1 MDQEGKSDN
10 KITTY
15 WPLESNQMKKKNNRK
30 TNKISVLSTI
40 NTKTRTEHIL
50 SVEKMQYVGMNENK

>member
-15 WPLESNQMKKKNNRK
+15 WPLESNQMKKK
-30 TNKISVLSTI
+30 KITEKLTRYPSYQLSI
-40 NTKTRTEHIL
+40 LEHELNIFYL
-50 SVEKMQYVGMNENK
+50 